1 MPMPRPRSAMRKIRE
16 VLRLSLGE
24 KLSRRQVGAA
34 VGLPYTTVADYLSR
48 ASRAGLSWP
57 VPEGMD
63 DRELEARLFVTMAPQ
78 IETRPLPD
86 WAEVHRELRRP
97 GVTLQ
102 LLWHEYKQGAPE
114 GYQYSQFCR
123 HYRLW
128 QRHLDAVMRQE
139 HRAGEKLFVD
149 FAGTK
154 IPIIDRKTGTVTQA
168 ELFVAVLGASNYTY
182 AEALPSQ
189 ELPYWIAGHVHAF
202 EYLGGCPQIVV
213 CDNLRSGVTRAHRY
227 EPELNRTYQ
236 EMAAHYRV
244 AVIPAR
250 AGKPRDKAKVE
261 AGVLITERWIIASL
275 RNRRFFSL
283 AEANAAIRERLQWL
297 NQRPFKKLPGS
308 RLSQFEEIDRPAL
321 RPLPD
326 RPYEFAIWKTAGV
339 NIDYHVEVERHWYS
353 VPYQLVGERCDVRST
368 TTTVEVFHRGRRV
381 ASHLR
386 SYQPHRYTTEPA
398 HMPDSHRRYSQWS
411 PSRIIHWADKSGP
424 ATGQLVRSI
433 LESRPH
439 PEQGF
444 RACLGILRLGTRYG
458 EDRLEAASRRAL
470 AVRAFSFRS
479 VESIL
484 KNGLDRQPLPAPVPD
499 TLTRHHHN
507 LRGAAY
513 YQ

>member
-24 KLSRRQVGAA
+24 KLSRRQVGTA

-57 VPEGMD
+57 LPEGMD
-63 DRELEARLFVTMAPQ
+63 DRELEARLFVTMAPK

-102 LLWHEYKQGAPE
+102 LLWYEYKQVAPE

-128 QRHLDAVMRQE
+128 RRHLDVVMRQE

-149 FAGTK
+149 FPGMT
-154 IPIIDRKTGTVTQA
+154 IPIVDPQTGAVSRA

-189 ELPYWIAGHVHAF
+189 ELPHWIAGHVHAF
-202 EYLGGCPQIVV
+202 EFLGGCPQILVP
-213 CDNLRSGVTRAHRY
+213 DNLRSGVTRAHRY

-261 AGVLITERWIIASL
+261 VGVLIAERWIIASL
-275 RNRRFFSL
+275 RNRTFFSL
-283 AEANAAIRERLQWL
+283 AEANVAIRERLEWL

-308 RLSQFEEIDRPAL
+308 RRSLFEEIDRPAL
-321 RPLPD
+321 RPLPE
-326 RPYEFAIWKTAGV
+326 RAYEFATWKTAGV
-339 NIDYHVEVERHWYS
+339 NIDYHLEVERHWYS
-353 VPYQLVGERCDVRST
+353 VPYQLVGERCDVRCT
-368 TTTVEVFHRGRRV
+368 TTTVEIFNRGRRV

-386 SYQPHRYTTEPA
+386 SHQPHRYTTDAA
-398 HMPDSHRRYSQWS
+398 HMPDSHRRYGQWS
-411 PSRIIHWADKSGP
+411 PSRIIHWADRSGP
-424 ATGQLVRSI
+424 STGQLVRAI

-444 RACLGILRLGTRYG
+444 RACLGILRLGSRYG
-458 EDRLEAASRRAL
+458 EDRLEAAARRAL
-470 AVRAFSFRS
+470 AVRALSFRS

-484 KNGLDRQPLPAPVPD
+484 KNGLDRQPLPGPPPPAS
-499 TLTRHHHN
+499 TRHHDY